1 MTSLQTLNS
10 TYNLNLKTY
19 KHCKMPTFA
28 PCKLHL
34 QNQPR
39 KTILLHLGLH
49 NHVFFQTPT
58 EFTPITSLMHM
69 TCCFYHFCSCR
80 HAVVSNHHTTHL
92 IINYKEIP
100 PIKNSQPSLDTY
112 RLKIMRFL
120 TISLPTCIILKSR
133 DNSTFATYTSYCF

>member
-1 MTSLQTLNS
+1 MK
-10 TYNLNLKTY
+10 TYN
-19 KHCKMPTFA
+19 HCKMPTFA

-100 PIKNSQPSLDTY
+100 PIRSTRRLSIPGRYSRSWMGYITIISITIPTTIEHMQKFPIAVNTY
-112 RLKIMRFL
+112 VKRQQKIEQM
-120 TISLPTCIILKSR
+120 KS
-133 DNSTFATYTSYCF
+133 